1 MSGASFYKDGGG
13 QVYADDS
20 AETILTKL
28 KTVDG
33 AGSGLDADL
42 LDGQSGAY
50 YLALQNATGQF
61 QNNVNVIGN
70 IELLNGA
77 DRQIVIGS
85 STNYNYALRAVGDDF
100 QILEAGTTARLTIKY
115 PNGNVGI
122 GTDSPQAK
130 THISFSPPA
139 SIPAL
144 GSGSAA
150 LAVGPAA
157 AYGMLAGTISNG
169 TGYIQQ
175 QRFDGTNTVYPIALQ
190 PNGGF
195 VGVGTAL
202 PNAKLE
208 LVNNGTNLRLNTT
221 FVGGNSVDINPY
233 VEGISNAGFSIT
245 VGSNIRQV
253 INASGDVGIGVSNPT
268 VRLDARTNNP
278 ARGIIS
284 LVRNDSLSGQTG
296 AQMQI
301 SQAGISDWA
310 FGQPAGAAAFAFWV
324 GRNPTA
330 DGAEV
335 MRLKSTGSVRFIPL
349 ASAPASP
356 EAGDVY
362 YDSTTN
368 KLRCYNGT
376 TWNDLF

>member
-1 MSGASFYKDGGG
+1 
-13 QVYADDS
+13 
-20 AETILTKL
+20 
-28 KTVDG
+28 
-33 AGSGLDADL
+33 
-42 LDGQSGAY
+42 
-50 YLALQNATGQF
+50 
-61 QNNVNVIGN
+61 
-70 IELLNGA
+70 
-77 DRQIVIGS
+77 
-85 STNYNYALRAVGDDF
+85 
-100 QILEAGTTARLTIKY
+100 
-115 PNGNVGI
+115 
-122 GTDSPQAK
+122 
-130 THISFSPPA
+130 
-139 SIPAL
+139 
-144 GSGSAA
+144 
-150 LAVGPAA
+150 
-157 AYGMLAGTISNG
+157 MLAGTISNG

-356 EAGDVY
+356 QAGDVY